1 MDVEALRP
9 AFSFQSLLSLTGVCV
24 VGSLP
29 CETLELN
36 DREVS
41 FQSLANLTGCG
52 EFALGLKIFSVESFS
67 LQSLLSLTGEDG
79 LRMGQSVSCQFF
91 GSFIGAVP
99 LCKGF
104 E

>member
-1 MDVEALRP
+1 MSVEALRP
-9 AFSFQSLLSLTGVCV
+9 AFSFQSLLSLIEVSA

-29 CETLELN
+29 CEILELV

-52 EFALGLKIFSVESFS
+52 EFALGLESFSVKSFS
-67 LQSLLSLTGEDG
+67 LQSLLSFTGGDG
-79 LRMGQSVSCQFF
+79 LRIGERFSFQFF
-91 GSFIGAVP
+91 GSFVGTVP